1 MCTCACACAS
11 VRVCVCVY
19 NNNNPRK
26 KYLNLRV
33 SGNMEETG
41 GIKGKRGRDVIIF

>member
-1 MCTCACACAS
+1 MCVC
-11 VRVCVCVY
+11 VPVCVCVCVCVH

-26 KYLNLRV
+26 KYSNLRV